1 MINFRGTVL
10 SLHPLF
16 VIVMLAS
23 VMTGR
28 FFELLTLF
36 AIVFIHELGHAGA
49 ALAMGFKVRS
59 IQMLPFGG
67 VAVIEDDRRMNAARE
82 IIIALAGPLQNVI
95 MIGIA
100 LLCQAAGWGDGPF
113 LSYIIQG
120 NLIIALFNLLPV
132 LPLDGGKVLQ
142 ALISLFV
149 PYHATLLWTSR
160 AGLICSLLMIGYGLV
175 PILSN
180 EGVKLNLLMIGLFL
194 AYSNYEDHRNIQYRF
209 IRFLVNRSQIQEHQ
223 QEGMGTAQPIV
234 ADSSKPL
241 DDIMRLF
248 KREKYHLIY
257 VMNRQG
263 SLMAVVPEQHV
274 ISSYFASSRP
284 PWYA

>member
-1 MINFRGTVL
+1 MISIRGTVL

-23 VMTGR
+23 VITGR

-36 AIVFIHELGHAGA
+36 VIVFIHELGHAGA

-67 VAVIEDDRRMNAARE
+67 VAVIEDDKRMNAARE
-82 IIIALAGPLQNVI
+82 LIIALAGPLQNGI

-100 LLCQAAGWGDGPF
+100 MLCQVAGWGDGPF
-113 LSYIIQG
+113 LTYVIQG
-120 NLIIALFNLLPV
+120 NLIIAVFNLLPV

-142 ALISLFV
+142 ALISLLV
-149 PYHATLLWTSR
+149 PYHATLLWTAR
-160 AGLICSLLMIGYGLV
+160 AGLICSLFMIGYGLS
-175 PILSN
+175 PLFAG

-194 AYSNYEDHRNIQYRF
+194 AYSNFEDHRNVHYRF
-209 IRFLVNRSQIQEHQ
+209 LRFLVNRSGIHEHQ
-223 QEGMGTAQPIV
+223 QDGMGTAQPIV

-263 SLMAVVPEQHV
+263 GLMAVVPEQHV
-274 ISSYFASSRP
+274 IASYFASNRP

>member
-1 MINFRGTVL
+1 MISIRGTTL

-23 VMTGR
+23 VITGR

-36 AIVFIHELGHAGA
+36 VIVFIHELGHAGA

-67 VAVIEDDRRMNAARE
+67 VAVIEDDKRMNAARE
-82 IIIALAGPLQNVI
+82 LIIALAGPLQNGI

-100 LLCQAAGWGDGPF
+100 FICQVAGWGDGPF
-113 LSYIIQG
+113 LTYVIQG
-120 NLIIALFNLLPV
+120 NIIIALFNLLPV

-142 ALISLFV
+142 ALISLLV
-149 PYHATLLWTSR
+149 PYHATLLWTAR
-160 AGLICSLLMIGYGLV
+160 AGFICSLIMIGYGLS
-175 PILSN
+175 PLFAGG
-180 EGVKLNLLMIGLFL
+180 GVKLNLLMIGLFL
-194 AYSNYEDHRNIQYRF
+194 AYSNFEDHRNVHYRF
-209 IRFLVNRSQIQEHQ
+209 LRFLVNRSGIDEHQ
-223 QEGMGTAQPIV
+223 QDGVGTAQPIV

-263 SLMAVVPEQHV
+263 GLMAVVPEQHV
-274 ISSYFASSRP
+274 IASYFASNRP

>member
-1 MINFRGTVL
+1 MIKFKGTVL

-23 VMTGR
+23 VFTGH
-28 FFELLTLF
+28 FLELLTLF
-36 AIVFIHELGHAGA
+36 IIVFIHELGHAA
-49 ALAMGFKVRS
+49 AAAAMGFKVRA

-67 VAVIEDDRRMNAARE
+67 VAVIEDDGRMTAMKE
-82 IIIALAGPLQNVI
+82 IIIAVAGPLQNVI
-95 MIGIA
+95 MIGIT
-100 LLCQAAGWGDGPF
+100 LVCRWAGWGDEQL

-120 NLIIALFNLLPV
+120 NLIIALFNLLPI

-142 ALISLFV
+142 ALMSLLA
-149 PYHATLLWTSR
+149 PYHATLLWASR
-160 AGLICSLLMIGYGLV
+160 AGILCSLIMIGYGLQ
-175 PILSN
+175 PLFFGGGIR
-180 EGVKLNLLMIGLFL
+180 LNVLMIGLFL
-194 AYSNYEDHRNIQYRF
+194 AYSNFEDYRNVHYRF
-209 IRFLVNRSQIQEHQ
+209 LRFLVNRSEIY
-223 QEGMGTAQPIV
+223 EGNLDGLGPAQPIV

-257 VMNRQG
+257 VMSGRG
-263 SLMAVVPEQHV
+263 SLLAVVPEQHV
-274 ISSYFASSRP
+274 ISSYFASNGP

>member
-1 MINFRGTVL
+1 MISIRGTAL

-23 VMTGR
+23 VITGR

-36 AIVFIHELGHAGA
+36 VIVFIHELGHASA
-49 ALAMGFKVRS
+49 AIAMGFKVRS

-67 VAVIEDDRRMNAARE
+67 VAVIEDDGRMNAFRE
-82 IIIALAGPLQNVI
+82 LVIALAGPLQNVI

-100 LLCQAAGWGDGPF
+100 WICQAAGWGDSSF
-113 LSYIIQG
+113 LSYVIQG

-132 LPLDGGKVLQ
+132 LPLDGGKVMQ
-142 ALISLFV
+142 AIVSLML
-149 PYHATLLWTSR
+149 PYHATLLWTAR
-160 AGLICSLLMIGYGLV
+160 AGMVCSLFMIGYGLT
-175 PILSN
+175 PLLS
-180 EGVKLNLLMIGLFL
+180 GGGIKLNLLMIGLFL
-194 AYSNYEDHRNIQYRF
+194 AYSNFEDYRNVPYRF
-209 IRFLVNRSQIQEHQ
+209 MRFLVNRNGIHEHQ
-223 QEGMGTAQPIV
+223 QEGMGNAQPIV

-257 VMNRQG
+257 VMNRRG
-263 SLMAVVPEQHV
+263 GLLAVVPEQHV
-274 ISSYFASSRP
+274 IASYFASDYP
-284 PWYA
+284 PWVA